1 MTNFVLAID
10 GPSGVGKSTTS
21 RRVAK
26 ELGFK
31 YLDTGAMYRAVAV
44 FADEEGVNIE
54 DDSALR
60 DLCERAEI
68 TFDESGE
75 KVFVGGTDYSKQ
87 IRTPLADDLSSKASQ
102 KVVVREHLVKL
113 QRSFGERSDI
123 VVEGRDIGTVV
134 FPEAQLK
141 VFLDA
146 SEDVRASRRHKEVR
160 VGDSNIKDVS
170 EGMAKRD
177 ERDRGRKASP
187 LKEASD
193 AVRIDTSELTID
205 TVVDKI
211 IALVEDIREK
221 E

>member
-1 MTNFVLAID
+1 MSNFVIAID

-31 YLDTGAMYRAVAV
+31 YLDTGAMYRAIAV
-44 FADEEGVNIE
+44 FADVEGVDI
-54 DDSALR
+54 DDEAALR
-60 DLCERAEI
+60 ALCESAEI
-68 TFDESGE
+68 SFDESGE
-75 KVFVGGTDYSKQ
+75 RVFVNGVDYSTK

-113 QRSFGERSDI
+113 QRSFGESGDI

-134 FPEAQLK
+134 FPDAQLK

-146 SEDVRASRRHKEVR
+146 SEEVRASRRHKEVR
-160 VGDSNIKDVS
+160 AGNEENIKDVT
-170 EGMAKRD
+170 EGITIRD
-177 ERDRGRKASP
+177 ERDRSRKASP

-193 AVRIDTSELTID
+193 AVCVDTSELTID
-205 TVVDKI
+205 EVVGRI
-211 IALVEDIREK
+211 VVEVGKRR
-221 E
+221 